1 MTPDNI
7 PAFARGVKFRFDET
21 RQAWIV
27 LSPEKLFL
35 PDEHAVAVLG
45 LVDGA
50 RSVGDIVS
58 ALALQYDAPRAAIA
72 TDVEAMLDGL
82 MVKGVIRT

>member
-72 TDVEAMLDGL
+72 TDVEAMLDCL

>member
-1 MTPDNI
+1 MTPESV

-27 LSPEKLFL
+27 LSPEKVFL

-58 ALALQYDAPRAAIA
+58 ALALQFDAPRAAIA
-72 TDVEAMLDGL
+72 TDVETMLDGL